1 MSNESDSFIDE
12 VTEEVRRDRLFALF
26 RRFGWIAVAVILAI
40 VIGTA
45 WREYSRAQAR
55 SAAQGWGDSVLA
67 AQESDDPVAAL
78 AALDAG
84 GDGDRAALGDMLA
97 AGAAMEADDAAAAA
111 THLEAAVTEAEDR
124 VIRDLVRF
132 KAVLAQGDSMDPAA
146 RDTALSELSTPGAPF
161 RLLAL
166 EQKAIALV
174 EADRSDD
181 ALTLIREIQAED
193 GVSQGLNA
201 RLTEMTIALGAQP
214 GENPALPD
222 GADPADDADEQMLEP
237 AAPAAE

>member
-26 RRFGWIAVAVILAI
+26 RRFGWIAIAVILAI

-67 AQESDDPVAAL
+67 AQDSDDPVAAL

-97 AGAAMEADDAAAAA
+97 AGAAMEADDTAAAA

-124 VIRDLVRF
+124 VMRDLARF

-146 RDTALSELSTPGAPF
+146 RDAALSELSTPGAPF

-201 RLTEMTIALGAQP
+201 RLTEMMIALGARP

-222 GADPADDADEQMLEP
+222 GADPADDADEQMIEP
-237 AAPAAE
+237 AATAVE